1 MERYPKA
8 IISKETPNAEPLLLV
23 DVATAA
29 REVSEP
35 PSVVLV
41 ALFTL
46 ALPDP
51 EAVSFAEDPVALAVL
66 DELLLLLLL
75 VLVSAETLGQAMMQF
90 FTVVWEAESA
100 VKSLG

>member
-66 DELLLLLLL
+66 DELLLLLL